1 MDTTKVS
8 RTEFHKV
15 FGSVRSVPKSTAR
28 RALNAHRALRSIP
41 SHIMSH
47 TVDMG
52 DMGDTSK
59 ATMMLRQNA
68 ARCVVAQPAGRP
80 HAGEVLKLFA

>member
-52 DMGDTSK
+52 DTSK
-59 ATMMLRQNA
+59 ATTMLRQNA